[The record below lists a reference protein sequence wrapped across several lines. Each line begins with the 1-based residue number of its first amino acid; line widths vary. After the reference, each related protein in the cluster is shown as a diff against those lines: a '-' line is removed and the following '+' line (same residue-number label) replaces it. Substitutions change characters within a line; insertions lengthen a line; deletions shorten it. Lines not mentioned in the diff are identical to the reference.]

1 MKKRVDWN
9 KFRAAGP
16 SAEYNERVRKAHE
29 EWREQKARK
38 KSLTR
43 IEKLKKKWGT

>member
-16 SAEYNERVRKAHE
+16 SAEYNERVRE
-29 EWREQKARK
+29 PLNRRLGWLDQ
-38 KSLTR
+38 
-43 IEKLKKKWGT
+43 